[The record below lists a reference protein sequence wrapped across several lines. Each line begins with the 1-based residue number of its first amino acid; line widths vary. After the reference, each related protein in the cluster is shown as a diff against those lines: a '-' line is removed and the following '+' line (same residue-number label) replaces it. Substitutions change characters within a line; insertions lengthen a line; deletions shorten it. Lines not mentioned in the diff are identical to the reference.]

1 MCIHAV
7 RQALLLD
14 RDQFSVAM
22 IDWDAIQDGGVVVG
36 DAADV
41 LAASRTADGGDP
53 RPRCVC
59 CVLLRVLSLCIRSST
74 SMPINEVATVR

>member
-53 RPRCVC
+53 RPRGVC
-59 CVLLRVLSLCIRSST
+59 CVLLRVL
-74 SMPINEVATVR
+74 